1 MRAAP
6 LRNSA
11 AIGPFTAMIA
21 VAIAPAA
28 YNALNPPLFPGIFP
42 DQTGLRSS
50 TSAACASVLRA
61 RATAIGRNL
70 FERGLKPRPRVLRN
84 LCIPIV
90 RRTASI
96 GSKQRRRLMNAR
108 TPFFAGAFAASVA
121 FAAPFVT
128 PAHAGNGND
137 ALAQA
142 MQAELHPMMTNQ
154 YPVTAASSDTDEADV
169 APRFHGARA
178 YVPAPSQGPWT
189 HATKLPALGV
199 DPRQQ
204 F

>member
-1 MRAAP
+1 
-6 LRNSA
+6 
-11 AIGPFTAMIA
+11 
-21 VAIAPAA
+21 
-28 YNALNPPLFPGIFP
+28 
-42 DQTGLRSS
+42 
-50 TSAACASVLRA
+50 
-61 RATAIGRNL
+61 
-70 FERGLKPRPRVLRN
+70 
-84 LCIPIV
+84 
-90 RRTASI
+90 
-96 GSKQRRRLMNAR
+96 MNAR

-154 YPVTAASSDTDEADV
+154 
-169 APRFHGARA
+169 FHGARA